1 MEPNRTK
8 SVRSRLVA
16 CLIAVT
22 ALFAS
27 VDAHALEVEVTV
39 PVFLRQE
46 PDSRSPIV
54 ARLPAGTRAR
64 LLGRS
69 EDGVW
74 LQLSPKGVAGWAPK
88 SFFKTDHGA
97 NDGNQ

>member
-1 MEPNRTK
+1 MESKRRK
-8 SVRSRLVA
+8 SFCSRLLA
-16 CLIAVT
+16 CLIAVA

-39 PVFLRQE
+39 PVFLRRE

-69 EDGVW
+69 EDGSW
-74 LQLSPKGVAGWAPK
+74 LQLSPKGVAGWAPR
-88 SFFKTDHGA
+88 SFFKTDRGQ
-97 NDGNQ
+97 DQGQ